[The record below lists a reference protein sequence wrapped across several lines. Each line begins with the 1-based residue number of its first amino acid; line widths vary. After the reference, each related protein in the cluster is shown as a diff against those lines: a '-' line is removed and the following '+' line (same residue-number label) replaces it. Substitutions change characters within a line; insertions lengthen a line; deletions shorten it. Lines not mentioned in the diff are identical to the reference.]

1 MTVKQL
7 VCKRGTWWLM
17 PANPAFKPYEIR
29 DTNEVSIWGVVT
41 HVLHELVPGKLA
53 ALLRT
58 RD

>member
-1 MTVKQL
+1 
-7 VCKRGTWWLM
+7 M